1 MAKAKILVVDDD
13 TAMRELMR
21 LSLSKEGFEVRAAA
35 SSTDA
40 LNAVSEETFDVVV
53 TDIYLGDGTGLDLL
67 EHCRTHL
74 PEANVI
80 LVTAHG
86 TIETA
91 ASARRLGVFDYL
103 AKPFAVDALVARV
116 RAALQSAGSTQNRVE
131 LGPDS
136 MIIGNDPAIVEVYN
150 TVARVAPLPI
160 PVLIRGETG
169 TGKELIARALH
180 LFGAKPDGPFVPIN
194 CGAIPENLLES
205 ELFGH
210 RKGSFTGADRDHPGA
225 VESSRNGTLFLDE
238 IGELPASLQVKLLRF
253 LQSGEVRPVGSDR
266 PLQVPVRVV
275 AATNRDLRA
284 EVEAGSFR
292 EDFYF
297 RLAAY
302 EIELPPLRD
311 RRSDIP
317 ALVEHFRRRHAENL
331 GLDTETSASK
341 EVLAVFD
348 DHSWPG
354 NVRELEHVVQRALV
368 DSGSLTDAHRIQQML
383 VHASDGPAATAAVPG
398 HRRRPHPQGAREAPH
413 RGRAPAMRRQP
424 HPRRRNP
431 RHRTQVAVP
440 QSRTTRHRARPRGG
454 RAMKRMTIV
463 VAVALAALGA
473 APNPDP
479 QDALVYQVV
488 AVKRHLLL
496 ATATGELEL
505 QAGDHAQS
513 GDSLR
518 TGSRSSADLEV
529 ADRAARFHI
538 GTKTSFRLTHDKPGV
553 LIDIQ
558 RGSLRAVFGKLPEG
572 DDRERLVTTP
582 SAVLAV
588 RGTEYG
594 LEVAKDGDTTLVVF
608 EGTVEV
614 RDLLG
619 RAEPVLVGAGLSTR
633 IRTGRGPSAPSA
645 HGISTTDWDRGQRS
659 ERPNWSGGQ
668 QTPAMGNQPRQ
679 GGAGSQSQA
688 SQGGSKQHGG

>member
-1 MAKAKILVVDDD
+1 VAKAKILVVDDD
-13 TAMRELMR
+13 NAMRELMR

-35 SSTDA
+35 SSNDA
-40 LNAVSEETFDVVV
+40 LSAVSEDTFDVIV

-116 RAALQSAGSTQNRVE
+116 RAALRSADLTPNRVE

-136 MIIGNDPAIVEVYN
+136 MIIGNDPSIVEVYN

-180 LFGAKPDGPFVPIN
+180 LFGANPDGPFVPIN

-225 VESSRNGTLFLDE
+225 IESARNGTLFLDE

-266 PLQVPVRVV
+266 PLQIPVRVV

-317 ALVEHFRRRHAENL
+317 TLVEHFRRRHAKNL
-331 GLDTETSASK
+331 GLDTETSVSK
-341 EVLAVFD
+341 EVLAFFD
-348 DHSWPG
+348 DYSWPG

-368 DSGSLTDAHRIQQML
+368 DSGALTDAPRIQQML
-383 VHASDGPAATAAVPG
+383 IRASDGPAATAAAPG
-398 HRRRPHPQGAREAPH
+398 IGDDL
-413 RGRAPAMRRQP
+413 
-424 HPRRRNP
+424 
-431 RHRTQVAVP
+431 TL
-440 QSRTTRHRARPRGG
+440 
-454 RAMKRMTIV
+454 K
-463 VAVALAALGA
+463 
-473 APNPDP
+473 
-479 QDALVYQVV
+479 
-488 AVKRHLLL
+488 
-496 ATATGELEL
+496 ELETL
-505 QAGDHAQS
+505 HIEAV
-513 GDSLR
+513 LR
-518 TGSRSSADLEV
+518 RCGGNRT
-529 ADRAARFHI
+529 RAAEILGIER
-538 GTKTSFRLTHDKPGV
+538 K
-553 LIDIQ
+553 
-558 RGSLRAVFGKLPEG
+558 SLYRKA
-572 DDRERLVTTP
+572 ERLGI
-582 SAVLAV
+582 ALHH
-588 RGTEYG
+588 E
-594 LEVAKDGDTTLVVF
+594 ED
-608 EGTVEV
+608 
-614 RDLLG
+614 
-619 RAEPVLVGAGLSTR
+619 EP
-633 IRTGRGPSAPSA
+633 
-645 HGISTTDWDRGQRS
+645 
-659 ERPNWSGGQ
+659 
-668 QTPAMGNQPRQ
+668 
-679 GGAGSQSQA
+679 
-688 SQGGSKQHGG
+688 